1 MALDFIGGLFGGTT
15 EQKFLLRDF
24 RNAAQLTPGVNP
36 PRQKFEGYVNFI
48 LNRDLY
54 AFLYEEGD
62 KHDFRKEI
70 SSLIRTAD
78 LPSVTFQTETKNAY
92 NKKKIINT
100 GVTYDA
106 VSMTVF
112 DTVGNEWLTTLM
124 KYFSYH
130 FMDPRNLTQ
139 GDRDIGGNLGR
150 AGGDE
155 LYKFNS
161 NAAGYNLNASS
172 QFFERIDYVLYHGRK
187 GVQYS
192 IINPVMKSFKPGT
205 IDYSSSDFQEFTLD
219 FDYEKFTVYDKLNFS
234 LEAED
239 LSRFESITQIK
250 GDLFTDEDLPEVM
263 KERQLSI
270 LGSAENSRE
279 RSLQPNI
286 ETATETTEEE
296 TTENNDAEGEVTET
310 TPTPST
316 YAGGSLTDRSAGAE
330 ESGGFLKDLLG
341 DVADSALSAVLRG
354 QNVRDAVIGT
364 AVAGASTALGEAIA
378 NSDVSEDDQI
388 VSGDN

>member
-1 MALDFIGGLFGGTT
+1 
-15 EQKFLLRDF
+15 
-24 RNAAQLTPGVNP
+24 
-36 PRQKFEGYVNFI
+36 
-48 LNRDLY
+48 
-54 AFLYEEGD
+54 
-62 KHDFRKEI
+62 
-70 SSLIRTAD
+70 
-78 LPSVTFQTETKNAY
+78 
-92 NKKKIINT
+92 
-100 GVTYDA
+100 
-106 VSMTVF
+106 
-112 DTVGNEWLTTLM
+112 
-124 KYFSYH
+124 
-130 FMDPRNLTQ
+130 
-139 GDRDIGGNLGR
+139 
-150 AGGDE
+150 
-155 LYKFNS
+155 
-161 NAAGYNLNASS
+161 
-172 QFFERIDYVLYHGRK
+172 
-187 GVQYS
+187 
-192 IINPVMKSFKPGT
+192 
-205 IDYSSSDFQEFTLD
+205 LD